1 MISASE
7 KCLFKN
13 VPISVSLSFSFFFC
27 SFFHLCVNPRP
38 PVRMREQ
45 RLTVFVIVSALMEGG
60 WRTLLSTLC
69 FVCPS
74 FFCLSPSAI
83 SSVCTSSVSL
93 YVILTAMHNECFFF
107 YCLLLWIIPKAGKSP
122 ACPSQPECLD
132 HTLSVWKQ
140 PITGPDRPGDWVSEP
155 VHAWGNLGWIWIVF
169 QMSSWINMAIHFK
182 LEEDSNCTLSY
193 LLSRRWFWFF
203 FLL

>member
-7 KCLFKN
+7 KCLYKN
-13 VPISVSLSFSFFFC
+13 EPISVSLSFFFFAVFSICVWIHVCLYGWENNVSLCLLLCQRWWKGDGGRC
-27 SFFHLCVNPRP
+27 SPLSV
-38 PVRMREQ
+38 
-45 RLTVFVIVSALMEGG
+45 LFVHH
-60 WRTLLSTLC
+60 
-69 FVCPS
+69 
-74 FFCLSPSAI
+74 
-83 SSVCTSSVSL
+83 SSVCHLRLFHPSARPVCLSTSFSQRCIMNV
-93 YVILTAMHNECFFF
+93 FFF

>member
-74 FFCLSPSAI
+74 FFCLSPSAF

-107 YCLLLWIIPKAGKSP
+107 IVYFCESYLRQVNPQP
-122 ACPSQPECLD
+122 APLS
-132 HTLSVWKQ
+132 LSVWIIRCLYENSQ
-140 PITGPDRPGDWVSEP
+140 LRAQTGPATG
-155 VHAWGNLGWIWIVF
+155 F
-169 QMSSWINMAIHFK
+169 QSRSTRGA
-182 LEEDSNCTLSY
+182 TLVEY
-193 LLSRRWFWFF
+193 GLCSRCHHE
-203 FLL
+203 